1 MTTECAKCQDHL
13 IHNEDAIDCSECMG
27 KFHFYC
33 AGYNESAFKKRSKNT
48 KLRFVC
54 NECKQ
59 ARSNSKTKITYE
71 NVISEKKFEELIASV
86 NFMGNQFDDFN
97 KKMDFILKEIK
108 DLKSENSKII
118 TDNKLLKEEINVMKE
133 KIDDLEQKN
142 IGNSIEIKVVPKSL
156 NENCADIVL
165 NIAKKSNS
173 NISLKSTYRIYSPDK
188 NTNIIVAE
196 FMKDFLKK
204 VKSMRLNANM
214 IYNNWSTESKIFV
227 NERFTKNKRTLF
239 SKARSVCKEKGYKY
253 VWVNNAEIL
262 IKKDDGGK
270 TLRIKSENDIINL

>member
-1 MTTECAKCQDHL
+1 
-13 IHNEDAIDCSECMG
+13 
-27 KFHFYC
+27 
-33 AGYNESAFKKRSKNT
+33 
-48 KLRFVC
+48 
-54 NECKQ
+54 
-59 ARSNSKTKITYE
+59 
-71 NVISEKKFEELIASV
+71 
-86 NFMGNQFDDFN
+86 MGNQFDDFN
-97 KKMDFILKEIK
+97 KKMDFILNEIK

-142 IGNSIEIKVVPKSL
+142 IGNSIEIKGIPKTL

-173 NISLKSTYRIYSPDK
+173 NVSLKSTYRIYSPDK

-196 FMKDFLKK
+196 FISTEMMKDFLKK

-227 NERFTKNKRTLF
+227 NERLTKNKRTLF

-270 TLRIKSENDIINL
+270 THRIKSEKDIINL